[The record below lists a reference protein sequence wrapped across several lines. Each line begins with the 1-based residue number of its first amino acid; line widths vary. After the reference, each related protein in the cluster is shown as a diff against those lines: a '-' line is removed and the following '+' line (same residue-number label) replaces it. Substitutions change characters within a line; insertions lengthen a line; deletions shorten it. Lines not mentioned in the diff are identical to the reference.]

1 VYYFES
7 TLSPNIV
14 WVNLNDLNFDPGSGI
29 RAVAVAVAVEDNYSL
44 IGNID
49 ADLVPAEPIS
59 FLAP

>member
-1 VYYFES
+1 MYYFES

-29 RAVAVAVAVEDNYSL
+29 RAVAVEDNYSL